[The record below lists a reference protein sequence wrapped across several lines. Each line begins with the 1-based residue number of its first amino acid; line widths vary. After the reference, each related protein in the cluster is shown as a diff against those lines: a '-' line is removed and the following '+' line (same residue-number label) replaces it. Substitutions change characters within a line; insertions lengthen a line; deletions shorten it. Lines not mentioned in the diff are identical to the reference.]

1 MSEESFS
8 SSPPSLPMPM
18 TARPVG
24 APSGPWGTPK
34 RSRRR
39 SSAHRH
45 VAPKHTSARRES
57 SSVVTVRSA
66 SPSRSREP
74 MRRSWRYLNRRSAF
88 QRASSRSKALVV
100 CSRAAASSSPCHCRM
115 VCPSRSQGK
124 SVGCRRSV
132 SARNWLVP
140 PSLAMRWSAPGCAP
154 RRRNRATRS
163 PWAARRSRLL
173 SAMSGSGDSAS
184 ARSSRGRSGVR
195 SSASRGSGVS
205 ACRLTSA
212 ARGSAKPRRLSS
224 ASAFRS
230 FRAAVS
236 KFMEALILG
245 SSATTAPHLTQPSP
259 RRSRRASRLELQ
271 PSPPRGEGI
280 FSDGR
285 FARLAGADADGAAH
299 GQDEDLAVADG
310 AGAGGGRDEGDDLV
324 DLLVGHHHFDLHL
337 GQEVDG
343 VLRAAIELGVALLPA
358 EAAYLGHRHADDAHL
373 GQRFL
378 DVVQLERL
386 DDGFDLLH
394 RDLRGDR
401 APYWRSTF
409 RYRVTYS
416 RAEASH
422 EKSCVMALWTSVS
435 HRRGSRNAATAR
447 PTTSRSAS
455 TEKSSKMNPV
465 PVPRSASHSSTVS
478 ARPPV
483 RLTMGMV
490 P

>member
-1 MSEESFS
+1 
-8 SSPPSLPMPM
+8 MPM

-45 VAPKHTSARRES
+45 VASKHTSARRES

-115 VCPSRSQGK
+115 VWPSRSHGK

-154 RRRNRATRS
+154 RRRNSATRS

-173 SAMSGSGDSAS
+173 SAMSGSGASDSS
-184 ARSSRGRSGVR
+184 WSRRARSGAS

-205 ACRLTSA
+205 AWRLASA
-212 ARGSAKPRRLSS
+212 ARGSAKPSRLSL
-224 ASAFRS
+224 ASALRS
-230 FRAAVS
+230 CGAAVS
-236 KFMEALILG
+236 RFMEALIRQLFSGG
-245 SSATTAPHLTQPSP
+245 SA
-259 RRSRRASRLELQ
+259 RA
-271 PSPPRGEGI
+271 G
-280 FSDGR
+280 SDGR
-285 FARLAGADADGAAH
+285 FARLAGADADGVAH

-310 AGAGGGRDEGDDLV
+310 AGAGGGGDEGDDLV
-324 DLLVGHHHFDLHL
+324 DLVVGHHHLDLDL

-343 VLRAAIELGVALLPA
+343 VLRAAIQLGVALLPA

-378 DVVQLERL
+378 DVVQFERL

-435 HRRGSRNAATAR
+435 HRRGSLNAATAR

-465 PVPRSASHSSTVS
+465 PVPRRASHSSTVS